1 MVIPASLSQ
10 NFEAKRGFEEK
21 RRIMEAFNSMGG
33 GLYEALY
40 KGEQEEK
47 YESFLSHLECIEG
60 IALDNGCGTGLL
72 LERLNV
78 EAVGLDFSSS
88 LISTARRKGLRGKHL
103 ILGDAE
109 NLPFRDGV
117 YRYIFAITLIN
128 NTPNPLKAVGEMVRV
143 SKDGGK
149 LIITAL
155 KKSFSRERFLSLLRS
170 SGLKPI
176 TMPPDEDLMDWVVI
190 AVFEGKLRKL

>member
-1 MVIPASLSQ
+1 MVISTSLSQ

-47 YESFLSHLECIEG
+47 YESFLSHLGHVEG
-60 IALDNGCGTGLL
+60 LALDNGCGTGLL

-128 NTPNPLKAVGEMVRV
+128 NTPNPLKAVDEMIRV
-143 SKDGGK
+143 SRDGGK

-155 KKSFSRERFLSLLRS
+155 KKSFTEKRFLSLLKS

-176 TMPPDEDLMDWVVI
+176 TMPPDEDLMDWVAI
-190 AVFEGKLRKL
+190 AVSN

>member
-1 MVIPASLSQ
+1 MVIPTSLSQ

-21 RRIMEAFNSMGG
+21 RRIMDAFNSMSGC
-33 GLYEALY
+33 LYEALY

-47 YESFLSHLECIEG
+47 YESFLSHLGHVEG
-60 IALDNGCGTGLL
+60 LALDNGCGTGLL

-88 LISTARRKGLRGKHL
+88 LITTARRKGLRGKHL

-128 NTPNPLKAVGEMVRV
+128 NTPNPLKAVDEMIRV
-143 SKDGGK
+143 SRDGGK

-176 TMPPDEDLMDWVVI
+176 AKPLDEDLGDWVAI
-190 AVFEGKLRKL
+190 AVSN